1 MTTIPRRRSA
11 LAALVAIPTALVVV
25 LSGCASGSVGGGETQ
40 APATDD
46 RFASIIPDG
55 DIVQFSKDLVAGSLN
70 AQQALGRSVRIGRP
84 RGLTAL
90 PEAHGGPAFATLAG
104 LAFYA
109 AADPID
115 LRGAAPQQTTVHR
128 QKGMGMVRKLIQA
141 ARANY

>member
-11 LAALVAIPTALVVV
+11 LAALVAIPTALVIV

-70 AQQALGRSVRIGRP
+70 ATEGFTPPSEGPTTTRRHPPGYVSSWRTVNPRASTKNVNASSWSWTRKVTSRSRIIR
-84 RGLTAL
+84 
-90 PEAHGGPAFATLAG
+90 
-104 LAFYA
+104 
-109 AADPID
+109 
-115 LRGAAPQQTTVHR
+115 
-128 QKGMGMVRKLIQA
+128 
-141 ARANY
+141 RA